1 MDYMELAIEEA
12 KKAKDINE
20 VPVGAVL
27 AKDDIVLS
35 SSYNQKIKNNDCTC
49 HAEIN
54 VIKKASKKL
63 NNWHLDDCTLYVTLE
78 PCPMCAGAIR
88 ESRIKKVIIGTKS
101 NVEENSNLLKQI
113 LGNNT
118 EIIYLN
124 NKECSNILTNF
135 FSNLRK

>member
-12 KKAKDINE
+12 KKARDIYE

-27 AKDDIVLS
+27 VRDDIVLS

-54 VIKKASKKL
+54 VIKEASKKL
-63 NNWHLDDCTLYVTLE
+63 INWHLDDCTLYVTLE

-113 LGNNT
+113 LGNST

>member
-12 KKAKDINE
+12 KKARDIYE

-27 AKDDIVLS
+27 VRDDIVLS

-54 VIKKASKKL
+54 VIKEASKKL
-63 NNWHLDDCTLYVTLE
+63 NNWHLDDCMLYVTLE

-113 LGNNT
+113 LGNST
-118 EIIYLN
+118 EIVYLN

>member
-12 KKAKDINE
+12 KKAREIYE

-27 AKDDIVLS
+27 IKDNIVLS

-54 VIKKASKKL
+54 VIKEASKKL

-113 LGNNT
+113 LGNST